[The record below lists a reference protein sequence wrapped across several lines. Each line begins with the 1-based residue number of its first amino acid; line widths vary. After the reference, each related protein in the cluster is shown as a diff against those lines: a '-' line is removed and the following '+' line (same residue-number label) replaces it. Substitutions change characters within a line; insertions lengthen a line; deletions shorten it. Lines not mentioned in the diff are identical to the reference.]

1 MKRALILI
9 IMLGL
14 LALPAFARDGEAEYE
29 AGYSMDRHA
38 FGIHFGN
45 VSGNGYAYRFVEKD
59 WGVQAVAGGFSTGSN
74 KYSFPDRFE
83 NSDSQDNP
91 VSLIRTDNGRKY
103 SINLGVNG
111 ILPLKRMENIMFYA
125 HAGMCW
131 FYSTQKRYHQ
141 LYTRDDSITDQY
153 SYYYDITGEA
163 YSSNKTK
170 SYVNIG
176 AGPGVEVMV
185 GKYFRLSLE
194 LPVTYTGKDEFIM
207 YIPQAGLYYYFK

>member
-1 MKRALILI
+1 MF
-9 IMLGL
+9 GL
-14 LALPAFARDGEAEYE
+14 LALPAFAQEEEAMYE

-59 WGVQAVAGGFSTGSN
+59 WGIQAVAGGFSTGSN
-74 KYSFPDRFE
+74 KYSFPERFY
-83 NSDSQDNP
+83 NYDSQDNP
-91 VSLIRTDNGRKY
+91 VTLARTDNGRKY

-131 FYSTQKRYHQ
+131 FYSTQKKYHQ
-141 LYTRDDSITDQY
+141 EYTLDNSIAGQ
-153 SYYYDITGEA
+153 YYYDPTGEVT
-163 YSSNKTK
+163 STTKTK